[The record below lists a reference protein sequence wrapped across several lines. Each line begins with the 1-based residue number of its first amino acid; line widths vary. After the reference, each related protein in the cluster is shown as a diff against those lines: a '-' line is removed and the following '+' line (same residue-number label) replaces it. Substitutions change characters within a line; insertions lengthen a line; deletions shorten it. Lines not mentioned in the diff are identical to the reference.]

1 MNKIAIKPG
10 NERHDTVKTSL
21 PTKLSCDRITAP
33 PLVMWT
39 ILSLLLII
47 PSLPARAQGVIHLG
61 PGDSSLF
68 SNLIGHAIYN
78 NEGGLPL
85 TYLEVNVFFGVD
97 LFEPGDSYQV
107 DAFFPPTAAIPM
119 ATAVNNTSSELHNS
133 STAWGGVAWPL
144 GQPGAIRITMLTGS
158 VDVRFVQVISF
169 NNSTYYDVDYFLAPE
184 PNASLLVAVGV
195 GLFGGARR
203 LKHRKR

>member
-1 MNKIAIKPG
+1 MKNK
-10 NERHDTVKTSL
+10 L
-21 PTKLSCDRITAP
+21 PTEHHRVNNTALAFMKLAI
-33 PLVMWT
+33 V
-39 ILSLLLII
+39 SLLLI
-47 PSLPARAQGVIHLG
+47 SSRKPAFAQGVIHLG